1 MKALNNI
8 LSGHSADEL
17 DKLFVS
23 DPHYA
28 EFLKYVNWRRNCEMG
43 RTTWGFIDYNLG
55 TLFEYASK
63 YSMCEQFFAIG
74 FTHKQVTKDFK
85 YSINEVPKWL
95 RNYCLG
101 VKNRRLLSND
111 FVDFYKMYPDYVQ
124 TILQTEYMTLTK
136 EYLINFFED
145 NHRYRFTKI
154 LEALNQDYGYNLAD
168 VFVYIDRII
177 TFEAVTN
184 SINWLLG
191 ELRDYARMMDAI
203 SHKFD
208 RYPRHFKTTMDIVTR
223 NYKRLQKEFS
233 EEVFK
238 SRINKEYEFTY
249 KGLRFFYPD
258 STQDIKDEA
267 VQQNNCVASY
277 IDRVIDGEC
286 HIMFLRNA
294 KEPNKSLVTIEI
306 QNGRIVQ
313 ALQRFN
319 DPLTADQQE
328 AVDAWNEHFS
338 KKGKVAA

>member
-17 DKLFVS
+17 DRLFVS

-28 EFLKYVNWRRNCEMG
+28 EFLKYVNWRRNRECG
-43 RTTWGFIDYNLG
+43 RTTWYFIDYNLG
-55 TLFEYASK
+55 TLFRYASK
-63 YSMCEQFFAIG
+63 YSVCEQFFAMG
-74 FTHKQVTKDFK
+74 FTHKQIAEDFK

-101 VKNRRLLSND
+101 VENNRILNND
-111 FVDFYKMYPDYVQ
+111 FVDFYKKFPDYVQ
-124 TILQTEYMTLTK
+124 TILQTEYMALTK
-136 EYLINFFED
+136 EDLIIFFED
-145 NHRYRFTKI
+145 NNRKHFTKI
-154 LEALNQDYGYNLAD
+154 LEVLNEDYGYNLAD
-168 VFVYIDRII
+168 VFAYIDRII
-177 TFEAVTN
+177 TFEATIN
-184 SINWLLG
+184 SITWLLR
-191 ELRDYARMMDAI
+191 ELYDYARMMDAI

-208 RYPRHFKTTMDIVTR
+208 RYPRHFKTTMDIVAR
-223 NYKRLQKEFS
+223 NYKRLKKEFS
-233 EEVFK
+233 EEIFK
-238 SRINKEYEFTY
+238 SRITKEYEFTY
-249 KGLRFFYPD
+249 KGLRFLYPNC
-258 STQDIKDEA
+258 TQDIKDEA

-286 HIMFLRNA
+286 HIMFLRRAN
-294 KEPNKSLVTIEI
+294 EPDKSLVTIEI

-328 AVDAWNEHFS
+328 AVDAWNKHFS

>member
-43 RTTWGFIDYNLG
+43 RTTCGFIDYNLG
-55 TLFEYASK
+55 TLFEYASQ
-63 YSMCEQFFAIG
+63 YSVCEQFFAIG
-74 FTHKQVTKDFK
+74 FTHKQIAEDFR

-95 RNYCLG
+95 RNYCIG
-101 VKNRRLLSND
+101 VKTNRLLNNK
-111 FVDFYKMYPDYVQ
+111 FVDFYKKYPDDVQ
-124 TILQTEYMTLTK
+124 TILQTQYMTVTQSDLMFFFANRSTDYYMEILTS
-136 EYLINFFED
+136 
-145 NHRYRFTKI
+145 
-154 LEALNQDYGYNLAD
+154 LNKDYGYNLAD
-168 VFVYIDRII
+168 VFVYMDKIM
-177 TFEAVTN
+177 TFEAIVA
-184 SINWLLG
+184 INWLLR

-286 HIMFLRNA
+286 HIMFLRRV

-328 AVDAWNEHFS
+328 AVDAWNKHFS

>member
-28 EFLKYVNWRRNCEMG
+28 EFLKYVNWRRNCEMR
-43 RTTWGFIDYNLG
+43 RTTCGFIYYNLG
-55 TLFEYASK
+55 TLFKYANK
-63 YSMCEQFFAIG
+63 YSKCEQFFAIG
-74 FTHKQVTKDFK
+74 FTHTQIAEDFR

-101 VKNRRLLSND
+101 VENKRMLNNN
-111 FVDFYKMYPDYVQ
+111 FVGFYKRYPDYVQ
-124 TILQTEYMTLTK
+124 TMLQAQYMTLT
-136 EYLINFFED
+136 ESDLTYFFD
-145 NHRYRFTKI
+145 GRNTSYYMDI
-154 LEALNQDYGYNLAD
+154 LTSLDQDYGYNLAD
-168 VFVYIDRII
+168 VFIYIDKIM
-177 TFEAVTN
+177 TFEAIDN
-184 SINWLLG
+184 MNWLLK
-191 ELRDYARMMDAI
+191 ELHDYARMMGAI

-208 RYPRHFKTTMDIVTR
+208 RYPRHFKTTMDIVIR

-233 EEVFK
+233 EEIFK
-238 SRINKEYEFTY
+238 SRVTKEYEFTY

-277 IDRVIDGEC
+277 IDRVIDGKC
-286 HIMFLRNA
+286 HIMFLRRA
-294 KEPNKSLVTIEI
+294 KEPDKSLVTIEI

-319 DPLTADQQE
+319 DPLSADQQE
-328 AVDAWNEHFS
+328 AVDAWNKHFS
-338 KKGKVAA
+338 EKGKVAA

>member
-8 LSGHSADEL
+8 LQGHDAMEL

-43 RTTWGFIDYNLG
+43 RTRWGFIYYNLG
-55 TLFEYASK
+55 TLFKYANK
-63 YSMCEQFFAIG
+63 YSKCEQFFAIG
-74 FTHKQVTKDFK
+74 FTHTQIAEDFR

-101 VKNRRLLSND
+101 VENKRMLNNN
-111 FVDFYKMYPDYVQ
+111 FVGFYKKYPDHVQ
-124 TILQTEYMTLTK
+124 TMLQAQYMTLT
-136 EYLINFFED
+136 ESDLTYFFD
-145 NHRYRFTKI
+145 GRNTSYYMDI
-154 LEALNQDYGYNLAD
+154 LTSLDQDYGYNLAD
-168 VFVYIDRII
+168 VFIYIDKIM
-177 TFEAVTN
+177 TFEAIDN
-184 SINWLLG
+184 MNWLLK
-191 ELRDYARMMDAI
+191 ELHDYARMMGAI

-208 RYPRHFKTTMDIVTR
+208 RYPRHFKTTMDIVIR

-233 EEVFK
+233 EEIFK
-238 SRINKEYEFTY
+238 SRVTKEYEFTY

-277 IDRVIDGEC
+277 IDRVIDGKC
-286 HIMFLRNA
+286 HIMFLRRA
-294 KEPNKSLVTIEI
+294 KEPDKSLVTIEI

-319 DPLTADQQE
+319 DPLSADQQE
-328 AVDAWNEHFS
+328 AVDAWNKHFS
-338 KKGKVAA
+338 EKGKVAA

>member
-1 MKALNNI
+1 M
-8 LSGHSADEL
+8 
-17 DKLFVS
+17 
-23 DPHYA
+23 
-28 EFLKYVNWRRNCEMG
+28 
-43 RTTWGFIDYNLG
+43 
-55 TLFEYASK
+55 
-63 YSMCEQFFAIG
+63 
-74 FTHKQVTKDFK
+74 
-85 YSINEVPKWL
+85 
-95 RNYCLG
+95 
-101 VKNRRLLSND
+101 
-111 FVDFYKMYPDYVQ
+111 
-124 TILQTEYMTLTK
+124 
-136 EYLINFFED
+136 
-145 NHRYRFTKI
+145 
-154 LEALNQDYGYNLAD
+154 
-168 VFVYIDRII
+168 FVYIDRII
-177 TFEAVTN
+177 TFEAATN

-238 SRINKEYEFTY
+238 NRINKEYEFTY

-286 HIMFLRNA
+286 HIMFLRRV

-328 AVDAWNEHFS
+328 AVDAWNKHFS

>member
-8 LSGHSADEL
+8 LSGHSANEL

-23 DPHYA
+23 DPQYA
-28 EFLKYVNWRRNCEMG
+28 EFLKYVNWRRNCECN
-43 RTTWGFIDYNLG
+43 RTTLGFMDYNLG
-55 TLFEYASK
+55 TLFKYASK

-74 FTHKQVTKDFK
+74 FTHKQVAEDFK

-95 RNYCLG
+95 RNYCLSA
-101 VKNRRLLSND
+101 KTNRLLNNN
-111 FVDFYKMYPDYVQ
+111 FVDFYKKYPDYVQ
-124 TILQTEYMTLTK
+124 TILQTQYMTLIQSDLT
-136 EYLINFFED
+136 FFFD
-145 NHRYRFTKI
+145 NRNTGYYIEI
-154 LEALNQDYGYNLAD
+154 LTSLNQDYGYNLAD
-168 VFVYIDRII
+168 VFVYMDKIM
-177 TFEAVTN
+177 TFEA
-184 SINWLLG
+184 IGDMNWLLR
-191 ELRDYARMMDAI
+191 ELRDYASMMNVI

-208 RYPRHFKTTMDIVTR
+208 RYPRHFKTTMDIVIR
-223 NYKRLQKEFS
+223 NYKRLKKEFS

-238 SRINKEYEFTY
+238 KRITKEYEFTY

-286 HIMFLRNA
+286 HIMFLRSI
-294 KEPNKSLVTIEI
+294 KEPDKSLVTIEVR
-306 QNGRIVQ
+306 NGRIVQ

-328 AVDAWNEHFS
+328 AVDAWNKHFS

>member
-43 RTTWGFIDYNLG
+43 RTTWGFIYYNLG
-55 TLFEYASK
+55 TLFKYANK
-63 YSMCEQFFAIG
+63 YSKCEQFFAIG
-74 FTHKQVTKDFK
+74 FTHTQITEDFR

-101 VKNRRLLSND
+101 VENKRMLNNN
-111 FVDFYKMYPDYVQ
+111 FVGFYKRYPDYVQ
-124 TILQTEYMTLTK
+124 TMLQTQYMTLT
-136 EYLINFFED
+136 ESDLTYFFD
-145 NHRYRFTKI
+145 GRNTSYYMDVLTS
-154 LEALNQDYGYNLAD
+154 LDQDYGYNLAD
-168 VFVYIDRII
+168 VFVYIDKIM
-177 TFEAVTN
+177 TFEAIDN
-184 SINWLLG
+184 MNWLLK
-191 ELRDYARMMDAI
+191 ELHDYARMMGAI

-208 RYPRHFKTTMDIVTR
+208 RYPRHFKTTMDIVIR

-233 EEVFK
+233 EEIFK
-238 SRINKEYEFTY
+238 TRINKEYEFTY

-286 HIMFLRNA
+286 HIMFLRRA
-294 KEPNKSLVTIEI
+294 KEPDKSLVTIEI

-328 AVDAWNEHFS
+328 AVDAWNKHFS
-338 KKGKVAA
+338 KEGKVAA

>member
-28 EFLKYVNWRRNCEMG
+28 EFLKYVNWRKNCEMG

-63 YSMCEQFFAIG
+63 YSVCEQFFAIG
-74 FTHKQVTKDFK
+74 FTHKQIAEDFR
-85 YSINEVPKWL
+85 YSINKVPKWL

-101 VKNRRLLSND
+101 VKNKRLLNNK
-111 FVDFYKMYPDYVQ
+111 FVDFYKKYPDYVQ
-124 TILQTEYMTLTK
+124 TILQTQYMTVSQSDLMFFFANRNTDYYMDILTS
-136 EYLINFFED
+136 
-145 NHRYRFTKI
+145 
-154 LEALNQDYGYNLAD
+154 LNKDYGYNLAD
-168 VFVYIDRII
+168 VFVYMDKIM
-177 TFEAVTN
+177 TFEAIVA
-184 SINWLLG
+184 INWLLT

-208 RYPRHFKTTMDIVTR
+208 RYPRHFKTTIDIVTR
-223 NYKRLQKEFS
+223 NYKRLKKEFS

-238 SRINKEYEFTY
+238 KRINKEYEFTY
-249 KGLRFFYPD
+249 KGLRFFYPNC
-258 STQDIKDEA
+258 TQDIKDEA

-286 HIMFLRNA
+286 HIMFLRRV
-294 KEPNKSLVTIEI
+294 KEPDKSLVTIEI

>member
-55 TLFEYASK
+55 TLFKYANK
-63 YSMCEQFFAIG
+63 YSKCEQFFAIG
-74 FTHKQVTKDFK
+74 FTHTQITEDFR

-101 VKNRRLLSND
+101 VENKRMLNNN
-111 FVDFYKMYPDYVQ
+111 FVGFYKRYPDYVQ
-124 TILQTEYMTLTK
+124 TMLQTQYMTLT
-136 EYLINFFED
+136 ESDLTYFFD
-145 NHRYRFTKI
+145 GRNTSYYMDVLTS
-154 LEALNQDYGYNLAD
+154 LDQDYGYNLAD
-168 VFVYIDRII
+168 VFVYIDKIM
-177 TFEAVTN
+177 TFEAIDN
-184 SINWLLG
+184 MNWLLK
-191 ELRDYARMMDAI
+191 ELHDYARMMGAI

-208 RYPRHFKTTMDIVTR
+208 RYPRHFKTTMDIVIR

-233 EEVFK
+233 EEIFK
-238 SRINKEYEFTY
+238 TRINKEYEFTY

-286 HIMFLRNA
+286 HIMFLRRA
-294 KEPNKSLVTIEI
+294 KEPDKSLVTIEI

-328 AVDAWNEHFS
+328 AVDAWNKHFS
-338 KKGKVAA
+338 KEGKVAA

>member
-55 TLFEYASK
+55 TLFKYANK
-63 YSMCEQFFAIG
+63 YSKCEQFFAIG
-74 FTHKQVTKDFK
+74 FTHTQITEDFR

-101 VKNRRLLSND
+101 VENKRMLNNN
-111 FVDFYKMYPDYVQ
+111 FVGFYKRYPDYVQ
-124 TILQTEYMTLTK
+124 TMLQTQYMTLT
-136 EYLINFFED
+136 ESDLTYFFD
-145 NHRYRFTKI
+145 GRNTSYYMDVLTS
-154 LEALNQDYGYNLAD
+154 LDQDYGYNLAD
-168 VFVYIDRII
+168 VFVYIDKIM
-177 TFEAVTN
+177 TFEAIDN
-184 SINWLLG
+184 MNWLLK
-191 ELRDYARMMDAI
+191 ELHDYARMMGAI

-208 RYPRHFKTTMDIVTR
+208 RYPRHFKTTMDIVIR

-233 EEVFK
+233 EEIFK
-238 SRINKEYEFTY
+238 TRINKEYEFTY

-277 IDRVIDGEC
+277 IDRVINGEC

-294 KEPNKSLVTIEI
+294 KEPDKSLVTIEI
-306 QNGRIVQ
+306 QDGRIVQ

-328 AVDAWNEHFS
+328 AVDAWNKHFS
-338 KKGKVAA
+338 KKGKVTA

>member
-8 LSGHSADEL
+8 LSGHSANEL

-23 DPHYA
+23 NPHYA
-28 EFLKYVNWRRNCEMG
+28 EFLKYVNWRRNCECG

-55 TLFEYASK
+55 TLFKYASQ

-74 FTHKQVTKDFK
+74 FTHKQVTEDFK

-177 TFEAVTN
+177 TFEAATN

-223 NYKRLQKEFS
+223 NYKRLQKEIS
-233 EEVFK
+233 
-238 SRINKEYEFTY
+238 
-249 KGLRFFYPD
+249 
-258 STQDIKDEA
+258 
-267 VQQNNCVASY
+267 
-277 IDRVIDGEC
+277 
-286 HIMFLRNA
+286 
-294 KEPNKSLVTIEI
+294 
-306 QNGRIVQ
+306 
-313 ALQRFN
+313 
-319 DPLTADQQE
+319 
-328 AVDAWNEHFS
+328 
-338 KKGKVAA
+338 